1 MLPLLSGSS
10 LICLRFTFYI
20 GKVCFLNAVVIRSV
34 VWAFTGTLLEGEWAA
49 AEDFLLDSGVE
60 ALYSR
65 QREEARGLSFC
76 PKGHGIFLMPH
87 LLGTGKQFPC
97 CSVLKCVFPNCQASS
112 RVWLRGS
119 LPVGGIFLFKY
130 RLCWGFKNG
139 ILWLEVLS
147 MVTINTAL
155 L

>member
-1 MLPLLSGSS
+1 M
-10 LICLRFTFYI
+10 ICLRFTFYI
-20 GKVCFLNAVVIRSV
+20 GKVCFLYAVVIRSV
-34 VWAFTGTLLEGEWAA
+34 VWAFTGILLLEGEWAA

-60 ALYSR
+60 DLCLR
-65 QREEARGLSFC
+65 QRGGEGTFFLPQGSWY
-76 PKGHGIFLMPH
+76 FLMPH

-97 CSVLKCVFPNCQASS
+97 CSVLKCIFPNCQASS

-130 RLCWGFKNG
+130 RFCWGFKNG

-147 MVTINTAL
+147 MVTINTASRIAPL